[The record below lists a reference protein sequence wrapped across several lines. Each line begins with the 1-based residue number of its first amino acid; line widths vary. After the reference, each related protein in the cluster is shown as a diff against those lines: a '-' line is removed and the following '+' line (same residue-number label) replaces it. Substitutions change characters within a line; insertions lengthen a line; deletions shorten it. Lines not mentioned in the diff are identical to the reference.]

1 MLFAGDLFTIFIR
14 DNTIFFKY
22 FMFFY
27 VFNGEKKVANS
38 IWEEGAFYT
47 TNTKYFSGVRKKV
60 LI

>member
-1 MLFAGDLFTIFIR
+1 
-14 DNTIFFKY
+14 
-22 FMFFY
+22 MFFY